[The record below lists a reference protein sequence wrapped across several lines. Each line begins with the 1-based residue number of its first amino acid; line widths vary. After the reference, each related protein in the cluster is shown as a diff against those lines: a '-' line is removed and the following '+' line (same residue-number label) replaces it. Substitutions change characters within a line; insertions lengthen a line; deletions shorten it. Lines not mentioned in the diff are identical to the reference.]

1 MPNIDEDGSKKE
13 KSRSVRERNLG
24 WGVKERER
32 ERERER
38 DCALSNQLTMCGFYG
53 FHNIYNYVI
62 QNYNS
67 FFFL

>member
-24 WGVKERER
+24 WGVKGRER

-38 DCALSNQLTMCGFYG
+38 LCFVKS
-53 FHNIYNYVI
+53 INYVWVLWFS
-62 QNYNS
+62 QYLQLCHS
-67 FFFL
+67 EL